1 MIRKDASPTRSFIQT
16 GFGNHIYGKV
26 KKKKTTTTTIDLAK
40 VKEVIIVRSDF
51 VSFCTSVTI
60 TYMEDKR
67 TWDCVKSP
75 SKHAQLLRRTL
86 LLKTIFCA
94 TLGLYRRPPT
104 SCSNVEA

>member
-26 KKKKTTTTTIDLAK
+26 KKKTTTTTIDLVK

-86 LLKTIFCA
+86 LLKHNFLCNIGFIPSS
-94 TLGLYRRPPT
+94 PPLP
-104 SCSNVEA
+104 VAML

>member
-1 MIRKDASPTRSFIQT
+1 MIRKDASPTRSFIPT

-26 KKKKTTTTTIDLAK
+26 KKKTTTIDLVK

-60 TYMEDKR
+60 TYMEDKG

-75 SKHAQLLRRTL
+75 SKQLLRRTL

-94 TLGLYRRPPT
+94 TLGLYPRSPT
-104 SCSNVEA
+104 SRSNVVA